1 MPMKRSALLFVFAA
15 LLVLPALAQTD
26 RQLPAYEALRTV
38 ARAKGQD
45 WLGRL
50 VEMRGVDGDP
60 QPTRWLLTFRDD
72 SARGGVREFAVAR
85 QGIVSERT
93 PVRAAGV
100 PSSVMS
106 ARALNLDSTGAFS
119 AANKQATQS
128 KLGFAS
134 VNYLLQNRDGVPAWL
149 VQMFDASG
157 AEVGKVVISAR
168 DGSLISRLRA
178 PAATKKPAEG
188 SSPSSSA
195 SRPAAPDNR
204 PVGDRW
210 VEGGG
215 LVGHSKRWGEN
226 AWQTTTNTAV
236 RVGDS
241 ISAFFIGR
249 PAPQGTPGN

>member
-1 MPMKRSALLFVFAA
+1 MKRSALLFVFASLIA
-15 LLVLPALAQTD
+15 LPALAQTD

-38 ARAKGQD
+38 ARVKGQD

-60 QPTRWLLTFRDD
+60 QPVRWLLTFRDD
-72 SARGGVREFAVAR
+72 SARGSVREFAVAR
-85 QGIVSERT
+85 QGIVSERA

-100 PSSVMS
+100 PSSVMT
-106 ARALNLDSTGAFS
+106 ARSLNLDSTGAFA

-149 VQMFDASG
+149 VQMFDSSG
-157 AEVGKVVISAR
+157 TEVGKVVVSAR
-168 DGSLISRLRA
+168 DGSLISRLRT
-178 PAATKKPAEG
+178 PAATKSAAE
-188 SSPSSSA
+188 SSA
-195 SRPAAPDNR
+195 ASSTSQPASPDNR

-226 AWQTTTNTAV
+226 AWHTTTNTAV

-249 PAPQGTPGN
+249 PAPQGTPRH

>member
-1 MPMKRSALLFVFAA
+1 MKRSALLFVFASLIA
-15 LLVLPALAQTD
+15 LPALAQTD

-38 ARAKGQD
+38 ARVKGQD

-60 QPTRWLLTFRDD
+60 QPVRWLLTFRDD
-72 SARGGVREFAVAR
+72 SARGSVREFAVAR
-85 QGIVSERT
+85 QGIVSERA

-100 PSSVMS
+100 PSSVMT
-106 ARALNLDSTGAFS
+106 ARSLNLDSTGAFA

-149 VQMFDASG
+149 IQMFDSSG
-157 AEVGKVVISAR
+157 TEVGKVVVSAR
-168 DGSLISRLRA
+168 DGSLISRLRT
-178 PAATKKPAEG
+178 PAATKSAAESAAA
-188 SSPSSSA
+188 SST
-195 SRPAAPDNR
+195 SRPVSPDNR

-226 AWQTTTNTAV
+226 AWHTTTNTAV

-249 PAPQGTPGN
+249 PAPQETPGN

>member
-1 MPMKRSALLFVFAA
+1 MKRFAA
-15 LLVLPALAQTD
+15 LFSCAAFAALAAHAESG

-38 ARAKGQD
+38 GKAKGQE

-72 SARGGVREFAVAR
+72 TARGGVREFAVAG
-85 QGIVSERT
+85 QGIVSERA
-93 PVRAAGV
+93 PVRATGA
-100 PSSVMS
+100 PTSVMS
-106 ARALNLDSTGAFS
+106 ARSLNLDSTGAFA
-119 AANKQATQS
+119 AANKQATQA
-128 KLGFAS
+128 KLGFS
-134 VNYLLQNRDGVPAWL
+134 SINYLLQNRNGAPAWI
-149 VQMFDASG
+149 VQLFNSSG
-157 AEVGKVVISAR
+157 AEVGKIEVSAS
-168 DGSLISRLRA
+168 DGSLLSQMRKPVA
-178 PAATKKPAEG
+178 PV
-188 SSPSSSA
+188 SSDTTTTTANTSG
-195 SRPAAPDNR
+195 PAAPDNR
-204 PVGDRW
+204 PMSDRW

-226 AWQTTTNTAV
+226 AWHSTTNMAV

>member
-1 MPMKRSALLFVFAA
+1 MKRSALLFVFASLIA
-15 LLVLPALAQTD
+15 LPVLAQTD

-38 ARAKGQD
+38 ARVKGQD

-60 QPTRWLLTFRDD
+60 QPVRWLLTVRDD
-72 SARGGVREFAVAR
+72 SARGSVREFAVAR
-85 QGIVSERT
+85 QGIVSERA

-100 PSSVMS
+100 PSSVMT
-106 ARALNLDSTGAFS
+106 ARSLNLDSTGAFA

-149 VQMFDASG
+149 VQMFDSSG
-157 AEVGKVVISAR
+157 TEVGKVVVSAR
-168 DGSLISRLRA
+168 DGSLISRLRTPA
-178 PAATKKPAEG
+178 PTKPAAE
-188 SSPSSSA
+188 SSA
-195 SRPAAPDNR
+195 TSSTSRPASPDNR

-226 AWQTTTNTAV
+226 AWHTTTNTAV

-249 PAPQGTPGN
+249 PAPQGTPRN

>member
-1 MPMKRSALLFVFAA
+1 MKRSALLFVLAA
-15 LLVLPALAQTD
+15 LLVLPALAQND

-38 ARAKGQD
+38 ARDKGQD

-50 VEMRGVDGDP
+50 VEMRSVDGDP
-60 QPTRWLLTFRDD
+60 QPVRWLLTFRDD

-106 ARALNLDSTGAFS
+106 ARSLNLDSTGAF
-119 AANKQATQS
+119 AAVNKQATQS
-128 KLGFAS
+128 ELGFAS
-134 VNYLLQNRDGVPAWL
+134 VNYLLQNRDGVPAWF
-149 VQMFDASG
+149 VQMFDSSG
-157 AEVGKVVISAR
+157 TEVGKVVVSAS
-168 DGSLISRLRA
+168 DGSLISRLRT
-178 PAATKKPAEG
+178 PAAAKPADG
-188 SSPSSSA
+188 SSA
-195 SRPAAPDNR
+195 SSPASRPVSPGNR
-204 PVGDRW
+204 PVGDGW

>member
-1 MPMKRSALLFVFAA
+1 
-15 LLVLPALAQTD
+15 
-26 RQLPAYEALRTV
+26 
-38 ARAKGQD
+38 
-45 WLGRL
+45 
-50 VEMRGVDGDP
+50 
-60 QPTRWLLTFRDD
+60 
-72 SARGGVREFAVAR
+72 
-85 QGIVSERT
+85 
-93 PVRAAGV
+93 
-100 PSSVMS
+100 
-106 ARALNLDSTGAFS
+106 
-119 AANKQATQS
+119 
-128 KLGFAS
+128 
-134 VNYLLQNRDGVPAWL
+134 
-149 VQMFDASG
+149 MFDASD
-157 AEVGKVVISAR
+157 AEVGKVVVSAR
-168 DGSLISRLRA
+168 DGSLISRLRT
-178 PAATKKPAEG
+178 PAATKKSAEG

>member
-1 MPMKRSALLFVFAA
+1 MKRSALLFVFASLIA
-15 LLVLPALAQTD
+15 LPVLAQTD

-38 ARAKGQD
+38 ARVKGQD

-60 QPTRWLLTFRDD
+60 QPVRWLLTFRDD
-72 SARGGVREFAVAR
+72 SARGSVREFAVAR
-85 QGIVSERT
+85 QGIVSERA
-93 PVRAAGV
+93 PVRAAGL

-106 ARALNLDSTGAFS
+106 ARSLNLDSTGAFA

-149 VQMFDASG
+149 VQMFDSSG
-157 AEVGKVVISAR
+157 TEVGKVVVSAR
-168 DGSLISRLRA
+168 DGSLISRLRTPA
-178 PAATKKPAEG
+178 PTKPAAE
-188 SSPSSSA
+188 SSA
-195 SRPAAPDNR
+195 TSSTSRPASPDNR

-226 AWQTTTNTAV
+226 AWHTTTNTAV

-249 PAPQGTPGN
+249 PAPQGTPRN